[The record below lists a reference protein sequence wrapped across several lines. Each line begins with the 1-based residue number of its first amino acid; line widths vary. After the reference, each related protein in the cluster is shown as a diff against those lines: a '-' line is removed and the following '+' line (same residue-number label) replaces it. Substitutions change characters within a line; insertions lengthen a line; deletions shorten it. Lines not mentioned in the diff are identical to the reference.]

1 MSNKLSRIMFM
12 GTPEF
17 AEIQLDALAKRGFP
31 VTSVV
36 TQPDK
41 PKNRGHKLTPP
52 PVKVKAEELGV
63 KVYQPTT
70 LRDEKF
76 AEILNTEAPELIVV
90 AAYGKILPPSV
101 IAYPKYGCI
110 NVHGSLLP
118 EYRGAAPIQRAIM
131 DGKNFT
137 GITTMLMDEGLDTGD
152 MLLSRE
158 VLIAPDDDSG
168 TLTLKMAEV
177 GAELLVET
185 IDRLITGKIT
195 PIKQDDSKSS
205 YASKI
210 EKSDCSLDFS
220 LPAGK
225 VSNIIR
231 ALSPE
236 PLAVCSHNGRQLKIA
251 LASAVDE
258 KYVAAPGT
266 VISTKSGI
274 DVATGDGILKI
285 TELIPAGK
293 ARMSADAFVNG
304 RQIKEGDILSGWITT
319 T

>member
-17 AEIQLDALAKRGFP
+17 AEIQLDALAKRGLP

-52 PVKVKAEELGV
+52 PVKVKAEELSI
-63 KVYQPTT
+63 KVYQPLT
-70 LRDEKF
+70 LRDVKF
-76 AEILNTEAPELIVV
+76 AEILSAEAPELIVV
-90 AAYGKILPPSV
+90 AAYGKILPPAV
-101 IAYPKYGCI
+101 IDYPKHGCI

-131 DGKNFT
+131 DGKKVT

-158 VLIAPDDDSG
+158 VLISSDDDSG

-185 IDRLITGKIT
+185 IDRLIAGDLT
-195 PIKQDDSKSS
+195 PIKQDDSKAS

-210 EKSDCSLDFS
+210 EKSDCALDFA

-225 VSNIIR
+225 LADIIR

-236 PLAVCSHNGRQLKIA
+236 PLAVCSLNGRQLKIA
-251 LASAVDE
+251 SASAVDD
-258 KYVAAPGT
+258 KSDAAPGT
-266 VISTKSGI
+266 VISACGGI
-274 DVATGDGILKI
+274 VVATGSGILKI
-285 TELIPAGK
+285 NELIPAGK
-293 ARMSADAFVNG
+293 ARMSAEAFING